1 MSAIDKLVKLPKK
14 EREKPD
20 PFPPISPQMGVAEE
34 VMFRNLVAGEYL
46 LVERFRNLGI
56 GS

>member
-14 EREKPD
+14 EREKLD
-20 PFPPISPQMGVAEE
+20 PFPSISPQTGVAEE
-34 VMFRNLVAGEYL
+34 VKFRNPVIGEYL
-46 LVERFRNLGI
+46 LVERSRNLGI